1 MVLFE
6 IFVYYGMT
14 GLFAI
19 GILSSIIPI
28 PTEPVVLG
36 LLDIGKNPES
46 VFVVLITGSILGAS
60 LGYMLGKY
68 ELRRFIPFHNIE
80 KEKKMQG
87 YFREYGW
94 LLLLVSPWIPLVGD
108 LAPMVAGI
116 ENYDSKKFIIVISA
130 AKIIKGIGIIYMSIN
145 IIEWR
150 ALIIK

>member
-46 VFVVLITGSILGAS
+46 VFVVLITGSILGLPWDICWKVRTQEIHS
-60 LGYMLGKY
+60 L
-68 ELRRFIPFHNIE
+68 P
-80 KEKKMQG
+80 
-87 YFREYGW
+87 
-94 LLLLVSPWIPLVGD
+94 
-108 LAPMVAGI
+108 
-116 ENYDSKKFIIVISA
+116 
-130 AKIIKGIGIIYMSIN
+130 
-145 IIEWR
+145 
-150 ALIIK
+150 